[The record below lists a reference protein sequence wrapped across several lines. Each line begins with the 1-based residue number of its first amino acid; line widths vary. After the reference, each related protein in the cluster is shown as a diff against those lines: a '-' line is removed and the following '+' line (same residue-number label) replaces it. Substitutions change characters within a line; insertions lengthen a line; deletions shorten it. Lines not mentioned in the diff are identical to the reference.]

1 MARALNQKIIEN
13 LKPDPAKRVEI
24 PDGALVGLYLVL
36 QPSGAKS
43 WAVRYRA
50 EGKSRKLT
58 LAPFP
63 RMGLADARKA
73 ASEVLRIVSEAGDPA
88 GDRITLA
95 KLKGMERAPDSHR
108 FEQVL
113 RRFIAAQERRGRR
126 STGEMRRILERDALP
141 RWRDRPV
148 AEISGADVVE
158 VIEAIVARG
167 SPVAASRF
175 RAWCSKLFSY
185 AVATHLRPDNP
196 AKGTE
201 NPVSVRDIQRDRR
214 LSDHELSLV
223 WRCAGQLGPPFGPG
237 VQLLAITGQRRS
249 EVFEATWDEF
259 NLDTAT
265 WVIGST
271 RSKNGTEH
279 IVPLSDVAVEI
290 LRRIPR
296 IDGSPYVF
304 TTAGTSPVAGISK
317 AKARLDLLIT
327 ATNGGKAIPSWRMHD
342 LRRTF
347 VSGCA
352 RLRIPSEVTERAI
365 NHVSESFGG
374 VRGIYNVHAYEE
386 ERRSAMQVWA
396 EHVISVASTSPK
408 SVDQ

>member
-13 LKPDPAKRVEI
+13 LKPNPAKRVEI
-24 PDGALVGLYLVL
+24 PDGALVGLYLVI
-36 QPSGAKS
+36 QPSGARS

-50 EGKSRKLT
+50 DGKPRKLT

-73 ASEVLRIVSEAGDPA
+73 AGEALRIVSEGGDPA

-108 FEQVL
+108 FGQVL
-113 RRFIAAQERRGRR
+113 ERFLTAQERRGRR

-141 RWRDRPV
+141 RWRNKPV
-148 AEISGADVVE
+148 AEITGADVVE
-158 VIEAIVARG
+158 AIEAIVARG

-175 RAWCSKLFSY
+175 RAWCSKLFAF
-185 AVATHLRPDNP
+185 AVAMHLRPDNP

-201 NPVSVRDIQRDRR
+201 NPISVRDIQRDRR
-214 LSDHELSLV
+214 LTDHELSLV
-223 WRCAGQLGPPFGPG
+223 WRCAEQLGPPFGSA
-237 VQLLAITGQRRS
+237 VQLLVVTGQRRS
-249 EVFEATWDEF
+249 EVFEATWGEF
-259 NLDTAT
+259 TLDTAT
-265 WVIGST
+265 WTIRST
-271 RSKNGTEH
+271 RSKNGAEH
-279 IVPLSDVAVEI
+279 IVPLSDMAVDI

-296 IDGSPYVF
+296 MAGSPFVF
-304 TTAGTSPVAGISK
+304 TTTGSSPVSGISK
-317 AKARLDLLIT
+317 AKAKLDQLIT
-327 ATNGGKAIPSWRMHD
+327 AANGGKAIPPWRMHD

-374 VRGIYNVHAYEE
+374 VRGVYNVHAYEE
-386 ERRSAMQVWA
+386 ERRSAMQAWA
-396 EHVISVASTSPK
+396 NHVISVASTSPK